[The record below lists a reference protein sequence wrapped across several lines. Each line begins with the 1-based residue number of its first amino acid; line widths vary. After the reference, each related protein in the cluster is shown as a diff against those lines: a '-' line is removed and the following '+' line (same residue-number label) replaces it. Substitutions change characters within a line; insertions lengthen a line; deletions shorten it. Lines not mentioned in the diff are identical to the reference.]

1 MAILYF
7 RLSAFFFVY
16 FAPHLHFPHCF
27 PSSSSFPPF
36 TLPSLQREL
45 AARLFDDLL
54 TDTVLAIDR
63 VATRKLQR
71 SSAA

>member
-1 MAILYF
+1 
-7 RLSAFFFVY
+7 
-16 FAPHLHFPHCF
+16 
-27 PSSSSFPPF
+27 
-36 TLPSLQREL
+36 L

-71 SSAA
+71 SSSAA